1 MSLSARVFA
10 GHLDHLELAAVSLGN
25 NGIQL
30 LAYGRMLG
38 MGSAVETLCG
48 QAYAAQKSDMLSI
61 YLQRAT
67 TIVLSLTGL
76 PLLAIF
82 LLSKVCGP
90 ECLHISSYLRSAFV
104 AELHASCLV
113 L

>member
-1 MSLSARVFA
+1 MSLSACVFA
-10 GHLDHLELAAVSLGN
+10 GHLDNLELVAASLGN
-25 NGIQL
+25 NGIL
-30 LAYGRMLG
+30 TLGLWPHG

-48 QAYAAQKSDMLSI
+48 QALGAQKSDMLSI

-67 TIVLSLTGL
+67 TIVLSLNGL